1 MPIVERRRRVVPGLK
16 WLVSG
21 ALLLVFAA
29 CGYTPVT
36 LPQGGAGGG
45 STAGSGQVQTG
56 GSAVSNGASSSVGG
70 GVLPTGGSGGS
81 ATNGGAAPVGG
92 SQAASGAG
100 GSSMGGGPPKLV
112 NPNLTFTKIQIH
124 NRFLAEAVAIGD
136 FDKDG
141 TLDIAAGRRWYKGP
155 FVPGYNAATGEHFYR
170 PGHEDLPTAGVDI
183 EINTGVSDSWAA
195 LSYDFNADGYD
206 DIVQIAAPDMGPFE
220 AKTQDGPT
228 SLHGG
233 TGYWFQNPG
242 ATASTTWQS
251 HLISDDMKGEHKVFT
266 DMNGDGKPEILGA
279 CKNCVNPLTNEDE
292 TWGYWEAN
300 WANPTAAWTFHSVTR
315 RYPFKDQCC
324 GWLHGLGA
332 GDVNGDGK
340 PDLLE
345 RSGIWL
351 QPATAG
357 AKWEFLNIAFSI
369 PEHLDTDPD
378 IGGANM
384 QVYDVDGDNMN
395 DVVTSLN
402 SHGYGLAWFKQGPAK
417 MFTRM
422 MIMNTPEEK
431 ATYGNIAVSQ
441 LHTLW
446 LIDMDGDGLKD
457 IVTGKTFLAHPYNTG
472 DAGGREPVEF
482 YIWKLVRTPTVHFEP
497 HLLDKDAGAALAAG
511 GAREFR
517 VQDINADG
525 LLDIIV
531 ASKRGL
537 FVYLGKP

>member
-1 MPIVERRRRVVPGLK
+1 MPSVKRGFGVVAVK
-16 WLVSG
+16 WAVCG
-21 ALLLVFAA
+21 AAALASLA
-29 CGYTPVT
+29 CGYQPVT
-36 LPQGGAGGG
+36 LPAGTGGA
-45 STAGSGQVQTG
+45 SAAGSSQTTSG
-56 GSAVSNGASSSVGG
+56 GSAVPGG
-70 GVLPTGGSGGS
+70 GMSAAGGSV
-81 ATNGGAAPVGG
+81 TNGGVATTGGNAPSGGTDASTGGAA
-92 SQAASGAG
+92 GAG
-100 GSSMGGGPPKLV
+100 TGGGPNKPT
-112 NPNLTFTKIQIH
+112 NPNLTFTKIRIH

-170 PGHEDLPTAGVDI
+170 PGHEDLPTAGVEI
-183 EINTGVSDSWAA
+183 EINSGVSDSWAA
-195 LSYDFNADGYD
+195 YSYDFNADGWD
-206 DIVQIAAPDMGPFE
+206 DIIQIAAPDMGPFE
-220 AKTQDGPT
+220 AKTADGPT

-242 ATASTTWQS
+242 ATPSTTWQS
-251 HLISDDMKGEHKVFT
+251 HLISDDMKGEHKVFA
-266 DMNGDGKPEILGA
+266 DMTGDGKFEILGA
-279 CKNCVNPLTNEDE
+279 CKNCVNPLTNENM

-315 RYPFKDQCC
+315 KYPFKDVDY

-332 GDVNGDGK
+332 GDVNGDMK

-345 RSGIWL
+345 RSGYWL
-351 QPATAG
+351 QPAAAG
-357 AKWEFLNIAFSI
+357 AKWEFHNIAFSI
-369 PEHLDTDPD
+369 PEHLDTLPD

-384 QVYDVDGDNMN
+384 HVYDVDGDGMN
-395 DVVTSLN
+395 DIVTSLN
-402 SHGYGLAWFKQGPAK
+402 SHGYGLAWFKQGPANT
-417 MFTRM
+417 FTRT

-431 ATYGNIAVSQ
+431 AMYNNVAVSQ

-482 YIWKLVRTPTVHFEP
+482 YIWKLVRTPTAHFEP
-497 HLLDKDAGAALAAG
+497 HLLDKDAGAELAAG
-511 GAREFR
+511 GAREFTVR
-517 VQDINADG
+517 DINADG

-531 ASKRGL
+531 SSKRGL